1 MNENIETKKIKNSW
15 IKKFIKFFLLILVF
29 LGLFFYL
36 YIRYFEPKMV
46 IVNEKSIIDSN
57 LPESFNGFKIVH
69 FSDIFYGS
77 SINDKELKKIVK
89 KINELKPDVIVYTG
103 DLFNNTINI
112 NDENIENIKNILKNT
127 EAKFKK
133 YAIIGDSDYINK
145 DKYLEIM
152 NGANFTFLDNEDD
165 FIYYKGN
172 DPLQFVGTSSIL
184 GGENNIDKFI
194 SKNLNDPEYF
204 QIWLNHE
211 PIIIDNL
218 LDNEIH
224 PNILLTGHT
233 LNGLVNFPFMGY
245 LLKQDGISKYT
256 NDFYHKKR
264 INMFVSNGLGTYKYN
279 IRFMNIPSIN
289 FYRLYNN

>member
-233 LNGLVNFPFMGY
+233 LYGIVNFPFMGY
-245 LLKQDGISKYT
+245 LLKLDGISKYT